1 MKRSCA
7 LGLLL
12 LLLPVFALA
21 EGYARIFDTSDDAGK
36 LTARFISMD
45 TGTGEK
51 AGDCAVLTSPDG
63 LVMVID
69 AGHPDAAG
77 DIVRALDAMGVKD
90 IDLLV
95 LSHPHIDHVGGMPE
109 LLRKFRV
116 RTAYS
121 SFLDYPSA
129 QSLAFLAA
137 LEEKD
142 VPLVRLKRGDV
153 LPFGKEVRV
162 SILFPGPEIAYYD
175 GYPEGSTQFI
185 NNLSLVMMLEF
196 RGTRMLFSGDLYS
209 LGEKEVMALGDDLR
223 ADVFKVNHHGDDTS
237 SSKAWRAAVLP
248 KVAVITHNALADLR
262 IPRKF
267 KEEGTRVLHTFMDG
281 SIRVSSPGEGIL
293 EVLTEKDRGGGKF

>member
-12 LLLPVFALA
+12 LLLPIFALA

-51 AGDCAVLTSPDG
+51 AGDCAVLTSPEG

-109 LLRKFRV
+109 LIQKYGV
-116 RTAYS
+116 RAAYS
-121 SFLDYPSA
+121 SFLDYPSE
-129 QSLAFLAA
+129 QSLAFLSA
-137 LEEKD
+137 LEKKS

-153 LPFGKEVRV
+153 LPFGEEVRV
-162 SILFPGPEIAYYD
+162 SILSPGPEIVYYD

-185 NNLSLVMMLEF
+185 NNLSLVMMLEY

-209 LGEKEVMALGDDLR
+209 LGEKEVLALGDDLR

-237 SSKAWRAAVLP
+237 SSKAWRAAVSP

-267 KEEGTRVLHTFMDG
+267 KEEGVQVLHTFMDG

>member
-1 MKRSCA
+1 VKRSCA

-12 LLLPVFALA
+12 LLLPIFALA

-51 AGDCAVLTSPDG
+51 AGDCAVLTSPEG

-109 LLRKFRV
+109 LIQKYGV
-116 RTAYS
+116 RAAYS
-121 SFLDYPSA
+121 SFLDYPSE
-129 QSLAFLAA
+129 QSLAFLSA
-137 LEEKD
+137 LEKKS

-153 LPFGKEVRV
+153 LPFGEEVRV
-162 SILFPGPEIAYYD
+162 SILSPGPEIVYYD

-185 NNLSLVMMLEF
+185 NNLSLVMMLEY

-209 LGEKEVMALGDDLR
+209 LGEKEVLALGDDLR

-237 SSKAWRAAVLP
+237 SSKAWRAAVSP

-267 KEEGTRVLHTFMDG
+267 KEEGVQVLHTFMDG